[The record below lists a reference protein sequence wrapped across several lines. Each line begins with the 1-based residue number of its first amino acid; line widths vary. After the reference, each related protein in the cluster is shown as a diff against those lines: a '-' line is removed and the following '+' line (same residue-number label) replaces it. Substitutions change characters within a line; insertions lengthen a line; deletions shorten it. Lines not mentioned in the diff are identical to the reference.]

1 MNKKTTVRDMEPKM
15 LVIVVGVIALVAG
28 VPIGWYIGGMQS
40 AAQITELNDRI
51 DDLIEEIDELNG
63 TVPEVKPPIRVVRAQ
78 TSVNFIDYNRQKQF
92 LILEEMGYTV
102 DVSYVDV
109 TASIA
114 ALVAG
119 EADAIST
126 TCMEYLPAI
135 AAGEEIVQVM
145 PYSTRGYLIVT
156 DSDINSVADMEGKVI
171 GASSYTS
178 ISYIYMK
185 YVLEDAGL
193 SVDDVTWN
201 MVGGSSSRRA
211 ALAAGSIDA
220 GLLYAE
226 YALILEKQPGLHIL
240 GPLTDYL
247 ASGEV
252 FSGAGLRKDFMDTY
266 PQATRDFVK
275 AGVLANVFCLT
286 QRDAYIEE
294 ARLWVNAEVGIE
306 DQINESFAETLYDGY
321 RSWNVWTLDFLPEN
335 AERAL
340 EISLEVETITETIPV
355 ADWNNFAIWNS
366 ILEELYIDY

>member
-1 MNKKTTVRDMEPKM
+1 MENMKM
-15 LVIVVGVIALVAG
+15 IIVVGVIALVVG
-28 VPIGWYIGGMQS
+28 IPVGWFVGGMQYGTVI
-40 AAQITELNDRI
+40 ADMQDQI
-51 DDLIEEIDELNG
+51 DDLIQQIEDLNG
-63 TVPEVKPPIRVVRAQ
+63 TVPEVKPTIRVVRAQ

-92 LILEEMGYTV
+92 LILEEMGYEV
-102 DVSYVDV
+102 EVSYVDV
-109 TASIA
+109 QASIA

-135 AAGEEIVQVM
+135 ASGEEIVQVM
-145 PYSTRGYLIVT
+145 PYSTRGYLLVT
-156 DSDINSVADMEGKVI
+156 DSDINSIADLEGKVV

-185 YVLEDAGL
+185 YALEDAGL
-193 SVDDVTWN
+193 TADDVTWN

-226 YALILEKQPGLHIL
+226 YALILEKSPGLHIL

-266 PQATRDFVK
+266 PEATRNFVK
-275 AGVLANVFCLT
+275 AGVLANIFCLT

-294 ARLWVNAEVGIE
+294 ARTWVNSEVGIE
-306 DQINESFAETLYDGY
+306 DQINESFAEQLYDGY
-321 RSWNVWTLDFLPEN
+321 RSWNVWTLAFEQAN

-340 EISLEVETITETIPV
+340 EISLEVGTIEETIPI
-355 ADWNNFAIWNS
+355 ADWNNFEIWNS
-366 ILEELYIDY
+366 ILEELYIDT